1 MVPSIRRGWLSGV
14 GAECESVC
22 GWEGGLFAWFAVWE
36 RSSWWC
42 GGHAQRPSPCETKDF
57 VTGLV
62 VGLVHPLRTTL
73 QLYTVQLQTY
83 GLRFYSSLSCA
94 SAYVTVLT
102 LGPDL
107 YFSKFD

>member
-1 MVPSIRRGWLSGV
+1 MVCRVGEVLVVVRGSCAASLS
-14 GAECESVC
+14 
-22 GWEGGLFAWFAVWE
+22 L
-36 RSSWWC
+36 RKTL
-42 GGHAQRPSPCETKDF
+42 SPT
-57 VTGLV
+57 VQLYMIVPLTGLV
-62 VGLVHPLRTTL
+62 VGLVAWCTLYAL
-73 QLYTVQLQTY
+73 QLYRVQLQTY